1 MDAGAA
7 RSGGGTGRH
16 AGLRSLCLHRRGGS
30 SPPPSM
36 SYANGRDV
44 TRPRRLSRGTG
55 ASLVVVEVEAVSVE
69 VLDRELPQP
78 PRLRFQGP
86 NDVRSRLLPPVV
98 PPLATL
104 RQ

>member
-30 SPPPSM
+30 SPPSSM

-44 TRPRRLSRGTG
+44 TRPGCLSCGTG
-55 ASLVVVEVEAVSVE
+55 ASLVAVEVEAVSAE
-69 VLDRELPQP
+69 AFAGELAQSPG
-78 PRLRFQGP
+78 LRFQGL
-86 NDVRSRLLPPVV
+86 NNVRSRPLRLVV
-98 PPLATL
+98 HA
-104 RQ
+104 